1 MIHLLF
7 ILPLL
12 KGSTGVSY
20 PVDFLDRYI
29 TSSFTQPEEKFGFF
43 YEIPTQLKFISLVY
57 RNFSFESDGNTF
69 LGFSS
74 GTYAEKASLSLR
86 GKLIFLNKTYEGFGT
101 GIGYLQAP
109 LNFLSIGFFAEGIYN
124 SMENKTSVFAQ
135 SGISFHR
142 KGFAINLEP
151 SFTTDS
157 IGFKG
162 GATYIFNLKNSFFNS
177 VKFYTGL
184 QIFKNKI
191 FSFGIGLTKDNM
203 KFLIGSYNKK
213 FYFGFVLDFKKRVV
227 IKEIVKEVEVPV
239 YVEKKEEKKE
249 IKQPVKKKEE
259 KPKEETLAVSE
270 EELEYYYKKGIEFY
284 KMEMLEEAIK
294 SWEFIIKV
302 KPDYKDTKKLYEVA
316 KDRYEKLKRISE

>member
-1 MIHLLF
+1 MIHFLF

-29 TSSFTQPEEKFGFF
+29 TSSFTKPEEKFGFF
-43 YEIPTQLKFISLVY
+43 YEIPTQIKFLSLVY
-57 RNFSFESDGNTF
+57 KNFSFESDANTF
-69 LGFSS
+69 LGFSY

-86 GKLIFLNKTYEGFGT
+86 GKIIFLNKTYNGFGI
-101 GIGYLQAP
+101 GLGYLQAP
-109 LNFLSIGFFAEGIYN
+109 LDFLSMGFFSEGIYN
-124 SMENKTSVFAQ
+124 PIDNKTNIFVQ
-135 SGISFHR
+135 SGISFHKR
-142 KGFAINLEP
+142 GFAINLEP

-177 VKFYTGL
+177 IKLYTGL
-184 QIFKNKI
+184 VIFKNKI
-191 FSFGIGLTKDNM
+191 FSFGIGFTKDNM
-203 KFLIGSYNKK
+203 KFLLGTYNKK
-213 FYFGFVLDFKKRVV
+213 FYSGFVLDFKKRVV
-227 IKEIVKEVEVPV
+227 IKEIVKKIEVPL
-239 YVEKKEEKKE
+239 YVEKMEEKKEEK
-249 IKQPVKKKEE
+249 PPKKKEK
-259 KPKEETLAVSE
+259 KPKEEETLSVSE

-302 KPDYKDTKKLYEVA
+302 KPDYKDTKKLYEIA